1 MLPAT
6 ADRVPMNTDAEAN
19 CRIRRR
25 TEANVAR
32 YAAMGPHAIER
43 RLVELDYEWDVERC
57 LETMAPSVTL
67 TGLFLGA
74 TVSRKWLLLP
84 VAVQGMFLLHALQG
98 WCPPLPLLR
107 RMGVRT
113 SDEINEERMA
123 LKALRGD
130 FGQSADLD
138 GEFDADEALAAARK

>member
-1 MLPAT
+1 
-6 ADRVPMNTDAEAN
+6 MNTAACDN
-19 CRIRRR
+19 GRIRHR

-32 YAAMGPHAIER
+32 FAAMGPRAIER

-57 LETMAPSVTL
+57 LEAMAPSITL
-67 TGLFLGA
+67 GGLFLGV
-74 TVSRKWLLLP
+74 TISRKWLLLP
-84 VAVQGMFLLHALQG
+84 IAVQGMFLLHALQG
-98 WCPPLPLLR
+98 WCPPLPVLR

-130 FGQSADLD
+130 FGHATDMD
-138 GEFDADEALAAARK
+138 GEFDAEEALAAARK

>member
-6 ADRVPMNTDAEAN
+6 ADRVPMNTSACDN
-19 CRIRRR
+19 GRIRQR

-43 RLVELDYEWDVERC
+43 RLVELDYEWDVERY

-67 TGLFLGA
+67 TGLFLGT

-84 VAVQGMFLLHALQG
+84 IAVQGMFLLHALQG

-107 RMGVRT
+107 KMGVRT
-113 SDEINEERMA
+113 SEEINEERMA
-123 LKALRGD
+123 LKTLRGD
-130 FGQSADLD
+130 FRQTSDLD